1 MLSMMRSMIILII
14 FFAIILG
21 AIIIYNMGIL
31 SYSEKK
37 YKFATLK
44 VLGFD
49 NSKIKKIFIE
59 QNEWITI
66 LSILAGMPSGYFSTS
81 WLFKACLD
89 DNFDFSVHINF
100 TTYIIACI
108 GTFVVSYFVS
118 KFTSSKIDKIDMVT
132 SLKGND

>member
-118 KFTSSKIDKIDMVT
+118 KFISSKIDKIDMVT

>member
-14 FFAIILG
+14 FFAILLG

-37 YKFATLK
+37 YQFATLK

-66 LSILAGMPSGYFSTS
+66 LSILAGMPSGYFLTS

-118 KFTSSKIDKIDMVT
+118 KFISSKIDKIDMVT
-132 SLKGND
+132 SLKGNE

>member
-66 LSILAGMPSGYFSTS
+66 LSILAGMPSGYFLTS

-118 KFTSSKIDKIDMVT
+118 KFISSKIDKIDMVT